1 MAAQFYKRV
10 LAILNAEN
18 VEHDKDVVAKIIERH
33 FPDFR
38 RVLTELQSYAASGR
52 IDEGIFTNIK
62 QESIEQLFLMLK
74 EKNFVEMRKWCSN
87 NSDQDANEMF
97 RTIYDAA
104 TDRVELKSLPG
115 FIVTLADYMYKSSFV
130 ADHEVNMV
138 AFLTEVMFEASYK

>member
-1 MAAQFYKRV
+1 
-10 LAILNAEN
+10 
-18 VEHDKDVVAKIIERH
+18 
-33 FPDFR
+33 
-38 RVLTELQSYAASGR
+38 
-52 IDEGIFTNIK
+52 
-62 QESIEQLFLMLK
+62 
-74 EKNFVEMRKWCSN
+74 
-87 NSDQDANEMF
+87 MF